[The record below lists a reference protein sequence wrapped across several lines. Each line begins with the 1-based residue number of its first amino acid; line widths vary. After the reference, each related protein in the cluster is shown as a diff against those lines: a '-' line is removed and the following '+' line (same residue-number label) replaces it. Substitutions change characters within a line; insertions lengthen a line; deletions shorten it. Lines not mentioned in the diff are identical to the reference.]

1 MADPVAASSAASDR
15 SILSR
20 RKDRDLWI
28 SRGHLRAAT
37 VGVILVAVCSFA
49 LGYAVGKSSDDDS
62 AVVRGGVMADVPVT
76 SW

>member
-49 LGYAVGKSSDDDS
+49 LGYAVGKVQMMI
-62 AVVRGGVMADVPVT
+62 ALWFAGV
-76 SW
+76 SWRTFR